1 LEGTLA
7 LWKVGEKKWGRGDN
21 YDKNLITNW
30 IFSMTA
36 KNVKLPEIWS
46 LFVWLFLSFLQASP
60 FHVHSK
66 SFHPTFR
73 FIPKARSS
81 PLMALAT
88 PLHMY
93 NVQKTSDWTKGS
105 RAFRDSKSRSFKII
119 IFYFKKKSRFCLLI
133 FFMSVLN
140 TLPWLVDF
148 IALSF

>member
-1 LEGTLA
+1 MEGTLA
-7 LWKVGEKKWGRGDN
+7 LWKVGEKKGGGDN
-21 YDKNLITNW
+21 YGKNLITNW

-81 PLMALAT
+81 PMMALAT

-105 RAFRDSKSRSFKII
+105 HFRDSKSRSFKII

-133 FFMSVLN
+133 YFMSVLN